1 MDRITGR
8 KLQLTSME
16 CNPQGRRKEM
26 SRSCVLIRYIL
37 IMSAVLLASCSDYS
51 DQRSSFVLATGTTGG
66 TFYPV
71 GVALSTLAKA
81 EAGADFSLAAIS
93 SAGSMENIK
102 LLRDNQSQFALVLA
116 IFAAWAYNGEGPIKN
131 PQSDLRS
138 ISGMWPNV
146 EHFVLK
152 TDLVRSGTLSDLS
165 SLNGQRFVLG
175 ARNSGAEHTG
185 IYILNALGIDYQ
197 KKFTLGYMTYGA
209 SASALLDGNI
219 VGMNIP
225 AGPPVTAITQAFAQM
240 RSDMTVLGF
249 DSSQIAAINKHF
261 PLWQAHELPPETYPY
276 QDQSIMTAASPNLLI
291 VRADVSEKIVYD
303 LTRMLWENL
312 PTLQQIHSATRSM
325 RLEEALQGITVPL
338 HPGALR
344 YYRERAIQ
352 IPDNLILPKDFSA
365 PEN

>member
-1 MDRITGR
+1 M
-8 KLQLTSME
+8 
-16 CNPQGRRKEM
+16 
-26 SRSCVLIRYIL
+26 
-37 IMSAVLLASCSDYS
+37 
-51 DQRSSFVLATGTTGG
+51 ATGTTGG

-81 EAGADFSLAAIS
+81 EAEADFSLTAIS

-116 IFAAWAYNGEGPIKN
+116 IFAAWAYNGEGPISS

-146 EHFVLK
+146 EHFVLHS
-152 TDLVRSGTLSDLS
+152 DLVTSGTLTDLNN
-165 SLNGQRFVLG
+165 LEGERYVLG

-185 IYILNALGIDYQ
+185 IYILDALGIDYRR
-197 KKFTLGYMTYGA
+197 KFTQGYMTYGA
-209 SASALLDGNI
+209 SASAMQDGNI
-219 VGMNIP
+219 VGMNVP

-240 RSDMTVLGF
+240 RSNMTVLDF
-249 DSSQIAAINKHF
+249 DNSQIAAINARY
-261 PLWQAHELPPETYPY
+261 PLWQAYELLPGTYPY
-276 QDQSIMTAASPNLLI
+276 QDKPIMTAASPNVLI
-291 VRADVSEKIVYD
+291 VRGDVSEQIVYD

-325 RLEEALQGITVPL
+325 QIQEALQGIPVPL

-352 IPDNLILPKDFSA
+352 IPDALIPPESLNA